1 MTTLK
6 KYLIVGGV
14 AVGIGLLGYGI
25 GRFTTPSKIVE
36 VEKIKVVT
44 VEAQHQNTNADVTT
58 VVVAKPDGTTTTT
71 TTDHSTH
78 TTDTNTSTVATDDH
92 SKTTTYSKPNWRIA
106 ALAGADASTS
116 TIGLVKPIYGGC
128 VERRLFWNIS
138 VGAWGL
144 SNKTFGGM
152 VSMEF

>member
-1 MTTLK
+1 MTTMK
-6 KYLIVGGV
+6 KYLIIGGI

-25 GRFTTPSKIVE
+25 GRFTTPNKIVE
-36 VEKIKVVT
+36 VEKIKIVT

-71 TTDHSTH
+71 TTDHSTT

-92 SKTTTYSKPNWRIA
+92 SKTTTYSKPNWRIG

-116 TIGLVKPIYGGC
+116 TIGLVKPIYGGF
-128 VERRLFWNIS
+128 VERRVFLNVSI
-138 VGAWGL
+138 GAWGL

-152 VSMEF
+152 VSLEF